1 MGYLKYVRMAWQKPK
16 ANMPELWKQRLIEWR
31 KEPVTVRIGKPTRP
45 DRARSL
51 GYRAKQGFVIARQR
65 VRRGGHTRPKDFGGR
80 RPKKQKLRID
90 LAISYQVIAEQRA
103 AKKFP
108 NCEVLTS
115 YFVAKDGMY
124 YWYEIILVDR
134 SHPAIKKDKRLKWI
148 SEKEH
153 KGRVFRGLTTAG
165 KRSRGLLTHKGKG
178 AEKLRPGRR
187 ANKRLS
193 K

>member
-1 MGYLKYVRMAWQKPK
+1 MGYLKYVREAWKKPK

-31 KEPVTVRIGKPTRP
+31 KEPVTIRIQKPTRP
-45 DRARSL
+45 DRAHSL
-51 GYRAKQGFVIARQR
+51 GYKAKQGYVIVRQK
-65 VRRGGHTRPKDFGGR
+65 VRKGGHIRPKDFGGR
-80 RPKKQKLRID
+80 RPRKSKLKID

-108 NCEVLTS
+108 NCEVLSS
-115 YFVAKDGMY
+115 YYVAKDGVY
-124 YWYEIILVDR
+124 YWYEIILVDK
-134 SHPAIKKDKRLKWI
+134 SHPAIKKDSRISWI
-148 SEKEH
+148 SLKEH

-165 KRSRGLLTHKGKG
+165 KRSRGLLTRKGKG
-178 AEKLRPGRR
+178 AEKIRPSRR